1 MSDFEV
7 DSKRYRT
14 NKRLDAMSQLHLAR
28 KLAPLIVSLTPSQE
42 MRQKL
47 AADAQRNGED
57 RPIVDIA
64 ELAMPV
70 IEGLADM
77 KTEDVEFISTTC
89 LGVVQ
94 RHQGA
99 AWADI
104 WNAPAKRMMFDD
116 IDGMALLQITFNVL
130 QENLANFMRAPLSAL
145 SQPSQTTGESHESMS
160 GYQKIG

>member
-7 DSKRYRT
+7 DGKRYRT
-14 NKRLDAMSQLHLAR
+14 NKRLDAFSQLHLAR

-47 AADAQRNGED
+47 QADANGD
-57 RPIVDIA
+57 GRPLVDIA

-70 IEGLADM
+70 IEGLAEM
-77 KTEDVEFISTTC
+77 KTEDVDFISSTC

-94 RHQGA
+94 RYQGA

-104 WNAPAKRMMFDD
+104 WNGPAKRMMFDD

-145 SQPSQTTGESHESMS
+145 SQPSQTTGESQESMS
-160 GYQKIG
+160 GFQRTG